1 MGKNVLLLT
10 ATITPQKG
18 IPSLAHRDPDQR
30 RADYASAFRFYLGLL
45 GPRLDGIVFIEN
57 SSSDLANFEAL
68 AREAGAADKVEL
80 ISFHGQDSPPGY
92 GRAYGEFRML
102 EHAVE
107 HSEILRGGGEDLIVW
122 KMTGRYLTTNLPQ
135 LIATQPRAFDLYCN
149 LRNHPL
155 RWADMYLLAWNRVG
169 YEGIIQGLA
178 PRLREDTCVGAPEGE
193 FRRVIDEARRRYN
206 VVPRFRHV
214 PRIDGVRGYDNKN
227 YTQGLGRGKLLARRI
242 ALKVAPWLW
251 I

>member
-10 ATITPQKG
+10 ATITSQKG
-18 IPSLAHRDPDQR
+18 MPALVRLDPDQR
-30 RADYASAFRFYLGLL
+30 RADYA
-45 GPRLDGIVFIEN
+45 N
-57 SSSDLANFEAL
+57 

-80 ISFHGQDSPPGY
+80 ISFPGQDFPPGY
-92 GRAYGEFRML
+92 GRAYSEFRTL

-107 HSEILRGGGEDLIVW
+107 HSEILRRGGEDLIVW
-122 KMTGRYLTTNLPQ
+122 KMTGRYRLTNLPQ

-178 PRLREDTCVGAPEGE
+178 PRLREDACAGAPEGE

-206 VVPRFRHV
+206 VVPRFRHI

-227 YTQGLGRGKLLARRI
+227 YIEGLGRGKLLARRI